1 MQGLLVQLQV
11 IRALMLRE
19 TRTRFGEHKLG
30 YIWALVEPI
39 TFIGM
44 FAAMYMLMG
53 RTTTEGVPVIPF
65 LATGMMP
72 FLLFRETVS
81 RAVAAIDGNKGLLFY
96 PDIRPLDLVAA
107 RVVLEVI
114 TNLLVFTLIMGT
126 LVLVEGQLR
135 VGSWLTLLLGLFLAS
150 GLGAGI
156 GLVFCGLSTFSKAAE
171 RIMGPLLRPLFWI
184 SAVFFSSNSLP
195 PVVRD
200 LFLWN
205 PLLHAVEIVREGW
218 FPSYHPRYVNA
229 SYPLVWILVLLFFGL
244 TLERVARRR
253 IQLS

>member
-53 RTTTEGVPVIPF
+53 RTTMEGVPIIPF

-107 RVVLEVI
+107 RVVLEVV
-114 TNLLVFTLIMGT
+114 TNVVVFALIMGT
-126 LVLVEGQLR
+126 LALVEGQLR

-195 PVVRD
+195 PVARD
-200 LFLWN
+200 LLLWN
-205 PLLHAVEIVREGW
+205 PVLHAVELAREGW
-218 FPSYHPRYVNA
+218 FPGYHPRYVNA
-229 SYPLVWILVLLFFGL
+229 SYPLAWILVLLFFGL

>member
-39 TFIGM
+39 MFIGT
-44 FAAMYMLMG
+44 FAAMYMIMG

-65 LATGMMP
+65 LATGMIP
-72 FLLFRETVS
+72 YLLFQNTNS
-81 RAVAAIDGNKGLLFY
+81 RAMAAIDGNKGLLFY

-107 RVVLEVI
+107 RVLLEIV
-114 TNLLVFTLIMGT
+114 TSVMVFGLIMGT
-126 LVLVEGQLR
+126 LALLEGQLR
-135 VGSWLTLLLGLFLAS
+135 VGSWLRVLLGFFLAS

-156 GLVFCGLSTFSKAAE
+156 GLVFCGLSTFSKTAD
-171 RIMGPLLRPLFWI
+171 RIVGPLLRPLFWI
-184 SAVFFSSNSLP
+184 SAIFFSSNSLP
-195 PVVRD
+195 SVVRD

-205 PLLHAVEIVREGW
+205 PLLHAVEIVRDGW
-218 FPSYHPRYVNA
+218 FPGYHPRYVNA
-229 SYPLVWILVLLFFGL
+229 SYPLAWILVLLFFGL